1 MIEIEWLIAFII
13 GFGAVMYIIG
23 FWHANR
29 LSKYQNSGLH
39 KELNKQIDL
48 YLESYLADDARKDS
62 ALSNR
67 IYRDLQD
74 ILFQLEQPNNRTA
87 EWVEWRVGELAESYN
102 RWGK

>member
-13 GFGAVMYIIG
+13 GFGAAMYIIG

-48 YLESYLADDARKDS
+48 YLADDARKDS

-74 ILFQLEQPNNRTA
+74 ILFPSHDHT
-87 EWVEWRVGELAESYN
+87 SPSII
-102 RWGK
+102 